1 VNTQM
6 KSRRSI
12 IWFAIIGLIV
22 IAGVL
27 AGLWAYYNYES
38 VTHQPFNPFNP
49 RPIQPPNPAD
59 LEFFYIA
66 RTAFSTVNIALLIIL
81 VETYGALY
89 YKTRSHFTI
98 GLLLFALV
106 FLMKEFAT
114 SPFVLGVFRFSAS
127 GLGPF
132 ALLEPMLETA
142 ALSVLL
148 YLSIEY

>member
-1 VNTQM
+1 MNTQM
-6 KSRRSI
+6 KSRRSM
-12 IWFAIIGLIV
+12 IWFAIIALIV
-22 IAGVL
+22 IAGML
-27 AGLWAYYNYES
+27 AGVWAYYNYES
-38 VTHQPFNPFNP
+38 ATHQPFNPFIP
-49 RPIQPPNPAD
+49 RPIQPQNPAD

-66 RTAFSTVNIALLIIL
+66 RTAFSTVNLALLIIL
-81 VETYGALY
+81 VETYAALY

-132 ALLEPMLETA
+132 ALLEPLLETA

>member
-1 VNTQM
+1 M

-12 IWFAIIGLIV
+12 IWFAIIALIG
-22 IAGVL
+22 IAGIL
-27 AGLWAYYNYES
+27 AGIWAYYNYES
-38 VTHQPFNPFNP
+38 ATHQPFNPFNP
-49 RPIQPPNPAD
+49 RPTQPQNPAD

-148 YLSIEY
+148 SLSIE

>member
-1 VNTQM
+1 MNTQM
-6 KSRRSI
+6 NSRRSL
-12 IWFAIIGLIV
+12 IWFTIIGLIV
-22 IAGVL
+22 IAGIL
-27 AGLWAYYNYES
+27 AGVWAFYNFET
-38 VTHQPFNPFNP
+38 VTSQPFYPF
-49 RPIQPPNPAD
+49 IQRAIQQPNPAD

-81 VETYGALY
+81 TETYAALY

-106 FLMKEFAT
+106 FLMKEVVT
-114 SPFVLGVFRFSAS
+114 SPFVTGVLHFTPS

-132 ALLEPMLETA
+132 ALLEPLLETA